1 MADTPQSF
9 WDWLQEWLRRTG
21 RVPAN
26 TRFNSDVP
34 KESEPHPI
42 WASVVTVLAIFSIVA
57 AAIDHFGH
65 DSHHY
70 AQWFWIVVAGVSLIV
85 ALALWLG
92 VLIHHYE

>member
-1 MADTPQSF
+1 MAETPEDAWGRLQK
-9 WDWLQEWLRRTG
+9 WLKQTG

-26 TRFNSDVP
+26 TQFNPDGPGKSQ
-34 KESEPHPI
+34 PHPI
-42 WASVVTVLAIFSIVA
+42 WASIVTALAIFSIVA

-70 AQWFWIVVAGVSLIV
+70 AQWFWIVMAGVSLIV

-92 VLIHHYE
+92 VLINHYE